1 MDFQSW
7 FAKMKIMFL
16 IVSKPQEVFDIT
28 TVAYVL
34 RPEFVLNH
42 NTIFD
47 GTLRH
52 VVVPHERAIDIDNQ
66 FDFDLAE
73 FYLQKRSAKGILM
86 KEIRLEPRSC
96 ECCGSNNSEDVW
108 NSSSVVARAKNKWK
122 FPYHISICQDC
133 GFTYASPA
141 PTEEDLLEY
150 HTEGLTGYKNIPLPY
165 SIERGYLLLR
175 DTQQKMES
183 LLRLVEIF
191 QKSSINIYP
200 KFSKI

>member
-16 IVSKPQEVFDIT
+16 IVNQAPKFDIT

-66 FDFDLAE
+66 FDFDLANLSTKE
-73 FYLQKRSAKGILM
+73 VSKRHSM

-122 FPYHISICQDC
+122 FPYTFLFVRIVVYIC
-133 GFTYASPA
+133 FTS
-141 PTEEDLLEY
+141 T
-150 HTEGLTGYKNIPLPY
+150 N
-165 SIERGYLLLR
+165 
-175 DTQQKMES
+175 
-183 LLRLVEIF
+183 
-191 QKSSINIYP
+191 
-200 KFSKI
+200 